1 MWLSGKE
8 SACNA
13 GDAGDVGS
21 IPGSRKSPG
30 EENGNPVQYSCLKN
44 PIGKG
49 AWQATVQGDTESET
63 SEQAHMLKTLL
74 YLCSSLLILLSFSE
88 KWIFGFS
95 SLESDTLVLSG
106 PQILVGLLWEQFLN
120 LLASSHHPGC
130 LY

>member
-1 MWLSGKE
+1 MWFSGKE

-30 EENGNPVQYSCLKN
+30 EENGNPIQYSCLKN
-44 PIGKG
+44 HIGKG

-88 KWIFGFS
+88 K
-95 SLESDTLVLSG
+95 
-106 PQILVGLLWEQFLN
+106 
-120 LLASSHHPGC
+120 
-130 LY
+130 